1 MLNEIISKI
10 IPFKKN
16 RDLPLKED
24 LETALESAQKGT
36 ESITKQ
42 ERLMLLN
49 ILKIDQIKSND
60 IMIPRADI
68 RAVEINDNFEKV
80 LDAFIKESH
89 SRVPVYEGNLDNIIG
104 MIHIKDL
111 VKYQNENKEYKEGF
125 LKAIKRDVLEMP
137 QSMPVLDL
145 LIKMQLTRLH
155 MGIVIDEYGCTDGLI
170 TIEDVIEE
178 ITGEIEDEHDKDTL
192 PMLLKTSNYTYEAS
206 ARLEVDEL
214 EKIIKTNINS
224 DPKNDDIETLGGLV
238 FALAGR
244 VPQRGE
250 VIKHDSGI
258 TFEIKDADPKKI
270 KLITIRIPRKLNE

>member
-10 IPFKKN
+10 IPFRKN
-16 RDLPLKED
+16 RDISLKED
-24 LETALESAQKGT
+24 LETVLESAQKGT

-125 LKAIKRDVLEMP
+125 LKEIKRDVLEMP

-250 VIKHDSGI
+250 VIKHKSGI